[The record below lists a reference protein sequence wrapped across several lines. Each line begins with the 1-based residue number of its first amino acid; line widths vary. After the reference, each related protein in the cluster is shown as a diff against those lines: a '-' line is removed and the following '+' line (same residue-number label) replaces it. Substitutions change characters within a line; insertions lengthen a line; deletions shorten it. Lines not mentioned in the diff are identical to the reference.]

1 MEPSTLRV
9 AVTLS
14 LGHHQNSTGIKTIAS
29 MIVYVTADNS
39 SITSPVILAINDSQP
54 VNGSFCQIIS
64 LEVYRGRRHITEISH
79 NGLLLSG
86 EGVLEVNQMVV

>member
-9 AVTLS
+9 AVTL
-14 LGHHQNSTGIKTIAS
+14 GYHQNSTGIKTIAS
-29 MIVYVTADNS
+29 VIVTADNS

-54 VNGSFCQIIS
+54 VNGSFCQITS

-79 NGLLLSG
+79 NGLFLSD